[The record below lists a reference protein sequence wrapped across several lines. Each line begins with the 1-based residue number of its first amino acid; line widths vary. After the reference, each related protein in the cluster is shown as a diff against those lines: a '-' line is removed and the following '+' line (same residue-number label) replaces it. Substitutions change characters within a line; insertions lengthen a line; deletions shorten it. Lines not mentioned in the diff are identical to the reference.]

1 MKVKMGLWTLIR
13 LVAGVWAIR
22 QLLGAAR
29 AAPPITPVTGSHEA
43 ETEKQITVVIPARD
57 EATRIGPVLA
67 AMVNA
72 PGVAEVIVVDDNSTD
87 QTASIAA
94 AAGARVVTGAPL
106 QPGWAGKA
114 WALQQGVAEVRTPW
128 VMTLDADTAPDPRLG
143 MAVVARAATQ
153 GCALITVGGR
163 FYCPTSGARWLHPA
177 FLTTLV
183 YRFGPPG
190 VAGVRADRLM
200 ANGQCMV
207 ARTEVWAAQGGMEP
221 VAGQLV
227 EDVALARHL
236 ARRGHVVGFFDA
248 SELLTVRMYEDV
260 RDTWK
265 GWGRSIALPGVET
278 PARQWRDLAMV
289 VVTQAAPLPRLLSGR
304 GDLIDL
310 GLLALRL
317 GTLAGTR
324 RAYTPASNRWER
336 VAYWASPL
344 ADPIAAL
351 AIARGILTPRQQWK
365 GRDYSDLPSQTEVQ

>member
-1 MKVKMGLWTLIR
+1 MGLWTLMR
-13 LVAGVWAIR
+13 LIAGVWAIR
-22 QLLGAAR
+22 QLLGASR
-29 AAPPITPVTGSHEA
+29 AAPPITPVIGSTDVEA
-43 ETEKQITVVIPARD
+43 EKQITVVIPARD
-57 EATRIGPVLA
+57 EETRIGPVLA

-87 QTASIAA
+87 QTATIAA
-94 AAGARVVTGAPL
+94 AAGARVLTGAPL

-114 WALQQGVAEVRTPW
+114 WALHQGVAEVRTPW
-128 VMTLDADTAPDPRLG
+128 VMTLDADTAPDPGLG
-143 MAVVARAATQ
+143 MAVVTRAADQ
-153 GCALITVGGR
+153 GCDVMTVAGR

-190 VAGVRADRLM
+190 VAGVPADRMM

-207 ARTEVWAAQGGMEP
+207 ARTEVWAAEGGMEP
-221 VAGQLV
+221 VAGELV
-227 EDVALARHL
+227 EDVAFVRHY
-236 ARRGHVVGFFDA
+236 ARRGHAVGFLDA
-248 SELLTVRMYEDV
+248 SEMLTVRMYEDAK
-260 RDTWK
+260 DTWK

-289 VVTQAAPLPRLLSGR
+289 VVTQAAPLPRILSGR

-317 GTLAGTR
+317 GTLVGTR
-324 RAYTPASNRWER
+324 RAYTSARNRSDR
-336 VAYWASPL
+336 LAYWASPL

-351 AIARGILTPRQQWK
+351 AIARGILNPRQQWK
-365 GRDYSDLPSQTEVQ
+365 GRVYSGRPSQTEAR